1 MLMNF
6 KKYNV
11 LFLILTGIFLLQLV
25 LIFCS
30 IDFYGGADN
39 ITHFRIARYAWK
51 YPTQFL
57 DLWGKPVYTTLV
69 FPFSLFGIQFARLFN
84 VLVGLIAILFTIKT
98 LRLYEENSTIL
109 PVVFIAFSPMYF
121 LLMQSCMT
129 EILFSLFLIV
139 SFWLFFKERYC
150 WAAVVLSFLPF
161 VRSEGIVIFPLFLVA
176 LLLSKKY
183 WAVPFLAVGSLFYTL
198 VGYPHFQDW
207 LWIIH
212 QTPYSLGAS
221 VYGSGSLLHF
231 IVESPKIFGEP
242 FLIFLVIG
250 LIAWTIKI
258 LKSFNPTA
266 KPFLFYFLIAGSFVA
281 FFAAHSYVWWKGTG
295 GSLGLI
301 RVIAGVVP
309 LAAIIAVVGFNAVLS
324 RIKNTA
330 AQITL
335 TSVVI
340 AVQLV
345 IPFTQH
351 HIPVRLERPQALM
364 LDASAFLKSLNQPSR
379 IYYFDPYLVHY
390 LNIDPFNPD
399 LTNWGVADKQQPS
412 TGMNMND
419 ILVWDAHF
427 GPNEGGVQLENLMN
441 DPYLQLVKTLLPTES
456 FKVLGGYDYG
466 IYIFRK
472 VEQKIFQ
479 EKKQMI
485 ERVLNLSDSGNEHL
499 IEFEGKKVLKMDSGM
514 EYSPGIQ
521 IPISQIQA
529 QDMMEISASVRFQP
543 LDRLKEDEVL
553 LVLSIEVD
561 HKSLSYNRIYLTSNA
576 LKTMEW
582 QDVLLPLRLNAAFP
596 KGAILNMYVWNKDK
610 KNLLLDNLKI
620 TISGL

>member
-1 MLMNF
+1 MNF
-6 KKYNV
+6 KKSKA
-11 LFLILTGIFLLQLV
+11 LLLILFGIFLLQLV
-25 LIFCS
+25 LVFCS

-51 YPTQFL
+51 YPSQFL

-69 FPFSLFGIQFARLFN
+69 FPFSLLGIQFARLFN
-84 VLVGLIAILFTIKT
+84 VLVGLTAILFTIKT
-98 LRLYEENSTIL
+98 IRLFDEKFTLL
-109 PVVFIAFSPMYF
+109 PVVFVAFSPMYF

-129 EILFSLFLIV
+129 EILFSLVLIL
-139 SFWLFFKERYC
+139 SFWIFFKEKYYL
-150 WAAVVLSFLPF
+150 AAVVLSFLPF
-161 VRSEGIVIFPLFLVA
+161 VRSEGFVIFPLFAIALV
-176 LLLSKKY
+176 LSKKY

-221 VYGSGSLLHF
+221 VYGSGSLFHF
-231 IVESPKIFGEP
+231 IIESPKIFGEP
-242 FLIFLVIG
+242 FMIFLVVG
-250 LIAWTIKI
+250 LIVWTIRI
-258 LKSFNPTA
+258 GESFNPGS
-266 KPFLFYFLIAGSFVA
+266 KPFLNYFLITGSFVA
-281 FFAAHSYVWWKGTG
+281 FFAAHSYVWWMGTG

-309 LAAIIAVVGFNAVLS
+309 LAAIVAMVGFNAVLS
-324 RIKNTA
+324 HIKNTT
-330 AQITL
+330 AQIIL
-335 TSVVI
+335 TVVVI
-340 AVQLV
+340 AVQV
-345 IPFTQH
+345 VVPFTQH
-351 HIPVRLERPQALM
+351 HIPVRLERPQMLM
-364 LDASAFLKSLNQPSR
+364 LNASTFLKSLNQPYR
-379 IYYFDPYLVHY
+379 IFYFDPYLVHY
-390 LNIDPFNPD
+390 LDIDPFD
-399 LTNWGVADKQQPS
+399 SALTNWGVIDKQQPS
-412 TGMNMND
+412 TGMNTDD

-441 DPYLQLVKTLLPTES
+441 DPHLQLIKTLLPTES

-472 VEQKIFQ
+472 VQQKIFQ
-479 EKKQMI
+479 EKKQMV
-485 ERVLNLSDSGNEHL
+485 ERVLNFSDSGNGHL
-499 IEFEGKKVLKMDSGM
+499 VEFEGKKVLKMDSGM

-529 QDMMEISASVRFQP
+529 QDILEISSSVRFQP
-543 LDRLKEDEVL
+543 QDRLKEDEVL

-576 LKTMEW
+576 SKTAEW
-582 QDVLLPLRLNAAFP
+582 QEISLPLRLNAAFP
-596 KGAILNMYVWNKDK
+596 QEAILNMYVWNKDK